1 MQLDDFRLPDFLE
14 QQLKEAGGSVE
25 IEPDRLWLLFVVEA
39 KDADTNSLA
48 RDLLADAGFAHDSG
62 VSEDD
67 RWMLYYVDKAT
78 RPGAVHWLQDLNCRC
93 TGEIRPVSPAQ
104 QALIKQLG
112 QPSLPHRVALQL
124 GEMHGRD
131 ELSAGCI
138 KDRGLIRSLLDRW
151 HTPDP
156 VALPSFLTLV
166 NHHLLDLQVLHEQ
179 IDSEDIEALGDVM
192 MHDVANDPLARIRH
206 DAAGEIRKALG
217 RVQVINS
224 LEQEKNHATTN
235 PYASY
240 VNITCADDRVVMPV
254 DGTMVRVLR
263 EHLAKA
269 VRTTRKQLFRGEEF
283 SEFNTL
289 APWVTDAVA
298 LPFRFIKQASLRKEI
313 APLDWLYM
321 IERAIAPGATVAAA
335 PAK

>member
-1 MQLDDFRLPDFLE
+1 MHGWHYFN
-14 QQLKEAGGSVE
+14 AGG
-25 IEPDRLWLLFVVEA
+25 
-39 KDADTNSLA
+39 
-48 RDLLADAGFAHDSG
+48 AGE
-62 VSEDD
+62 V
-67 RWMLYYVDKAT
+67 
-78 RPGAVHWLQDLNCRC
+78 
-93 TGEIRPVSPAQ
+93 RPVSPAQ
-104 QALIKQLG
+104 QALIRQLG

-131 ELSAGCI
+131 ELSAGCV
-138 KDRGLIRSLLDRW
+138 KERTLIRALLDRW

-156 VALPSFLTLV
+156 VALPTFLTLV

-192 MHDVANDPLARIRH
+192 ALDVANDPVARIRH
-206 DAAGEIRKALG
+206 DAAGDIRKALG
-217 RVQVINS
+217 LYQVINS

-269 VRTTRKQLFRGEEF
+269 VRTTRKQLYRGEDF

-298 LPFRFIKQASLRKEI
+298 LPFRFIKQASLRKDI

-321 IERAIAPGATVAAA
+321 IERAIAPGAGVAA
-335 PAK
+335 PGAK